1 MEVHGRPSGTL
12 LLQEKTASLSAG
24 KDLSAMLSSTPRSRR
39 PAMFLYELNRKET
52 KGEADFPVVGVQAK
66 VAVSL
71 DFGMVDV
78 PPKARRRLAAQALRD
93 MIASLDEEE
102 LVAATPGF
110 LTPEPTAA
118 LQQDQTPRR
127 HDTWVQPSGL
137 DLRIVKSAHRIIAEV
152 AEKGVSGRIV
162 LAAELVGSIGLSAP
176 TIGRLLRDGEPA
188 NDYLK
193 QYVIITPNG
202 RTKAVDLTPA
212 GRLLASKIRA
222 GSVPM

>member
-1 MEVHGRPSGTL
+1 MPHPALSSL
-12 LLQEKTASLSAG
+12 FQEKGGSVSAG
-24 KDLSAMLSSTPRSRR
+24 EDLSATLSSRPRSGR

-52 KGEADFPVVGVQAK
+52 KGEADFPVLGVQAK
-66 VAVSL
+66 LAVSL
-71 DFGMVDV
+71 DFGTLDV
-78 PPKARRRLAAQALRD
+78 PPRARRKMAAQALRD

-102 LVAATPGF
+102 LVAATPGHF
-110 LTPEPTAA
+110 LTPDATPL
-118 LQQDQTPRR
+118 LQAEQPIRR
-127 HDTWVQPSGL
+127 HDTWAQPSGL

-152 AEKGVSGRIV
+152 AEKGVSGRVV

-193 QYVIITPNG
+193 QYVTVTPNG
-202 RTKAVDLTPA
+202 RTKALDLTPA

>member
-1 MEVHGRPSGTL
+1 
-12 LLQEKTASLSAG
+12 
-24 KDLSAMLSSTPRSRR
+24 
-39 PAMFLYELNRKET
+39 MFLYELNRKET

-71 DFGMVDV
+71 DFGGVDV
-78 PPKARRRLAAQALRD
+78 PPRARRKLAAQALRD
-93 MIASLDEEE
+93 LIASLDEEE
-102 LVAATPGF
+102 LVAATPGQF
-110 LTPEPTAA
+110 LTPDPTPL
-118 LQQDQTPRR
+118 LQPEQPIRR

-152 AEKGVSGRIV
+152 AEKGVSGRVV

-193 QYVIITPNG
+193 QYVTITPNG
-202 RTKAVDLTPA
+202 RTKALDLTPA

-222 GSVPM
+222 GSVPV

>member
-1 MEVHGRPSGTL
+1 
-12 LLQEKTASLSAG
+12 
-24 KDLSAMLSSTPRSRR
+24 
-39 PAMFLYELNRKET
+39 MFLYELNRKET
-52 KGEADFPVVGVQAK
+52 KGEADFPVAGVQAK
-66 VAVSL
+66 IAVSL
-71 DFGMVDV
+71 DFGLVDV
-78 PPKARRRLAAQALRD
+78 PPRARRRLAAQALRD

-102 LVAATPGF
+102 LVAATPGQF
-110 LTPEPTAA
+110 LTPDPTPMI
-118 LQQDQTPRR
+118 QPEQPVRR
-127 HDTWVQPSGL
+127 HDVWVQPSGL

-193 QYVIITPNG
+193 QYVTITANG
-202 RTKAVDLTPA
+202 RTKALDLTPA